1 LATLVLEMRYL
12 AWQKCCLAS
21 VCALLVIACF
31 GATARAQDD
40 PFGDAAADPVK
51 LFERGQNAHA
61 KGNVEQALEFYE
73 QAIKV
78 KPDFPE
84 AEFQRGNALVA
95 LSRLDE
101 AEAAYRRAVELKKNW
116 SLPYSALGAL
126 LVRRSKDPEA
136 EKVFRQAL
144 VIDAKDNVALRML
157 SEIRLRAGDKQEAL
171 DFAKRATLDKEAP
184 ASAWVVLAVAQRAN
198 GDQPGAKST
207 LDHIL
212 ADDPKNLAALIER
225 ADLLTETKTYDA
237 AVADLRAAEK
247 IKPGDKFI
255 LTRLMFVYQ
264 QAGKN
269 EEAAA
274 TAKAA
279 GLEVQA
285 TNGDQKNGVIGTP
298 EEIEAANSEDPAT
311 ARKAVEKLLVKN
323 PRNPMLLA
331 KLGASFRKEDPQRSL
346 DYYHQAMEVKPD
358 AAEYAL
364 GYASALIQV
373 RRFPEA
379 VYVLRQVLKAA
390 PDNYAAHA
398 NLATALYE
406 LKQYPQ
412 ALPEYEW
419 LLATN
424 PKMIVAYYFIAT
436 AHDYLGE
443 YPEALSSYEK
453 FLAGADAK
461 TNQLEIDKV
470 NLRLPLLR
478 RQIQLGEG
486 VKKKP

>member
-1 LATLVLEMRYL
+1 MQYS
-12 AWQKCCLAS
+12 AWQKYSIAAA
-21 VCALLVIACF
+21 CAILLLACF
-31 GATARAQDD
+31 GRQVNAQDD

-61 KGNVEQALEFYE
+61 KGNFEQALEFYE
-73 QAIKV
+73 QAVKV

-84 AEFQRGNALVA
+84 AEFQRGNALIS

-101 AEAAYRRAVELKKNW
+101 AEVAYRRAIDLKKNW
-116 SLPYSALGAL
+116 SLPFSALGAL
-126 LVRRSKDPEA
+126 LVRRSKDAEA

-144 VIDAKDNVALRML
+144 AIEPKDNVALRML
-157 SEIRLRAGDKQEAL
+157 SEVRLRAGDNLEAL
-171 DFAKRATLDKEAP
+171 DLAKRATLDKEAP
-184 ASAWVVLAVAQRAN
+184 ASAWVGLAVAQRAN
-198 GDQPGAKST
+198 GDQTSARST
-207 LDHIL
+207 LDHVL

-225 ADLLTETKTYDA
+225 ADLLSEAKTYDA
-237 AVADLRAAEK
+237 AVADLKAAEK
-247 IKPGDKFI
+247 LKPGDKFI
-255 LTRLMFVYQ
+255 LTRLAYVYQ
-264 QAGKN
+264 QAGKPDD
-269 EEAAA
+269 AAA
-274 TAKAA
+274 MAKAA

-298 EEIEAANSEDPAT
+298 EEIEAANSDDPNT
-311 ARKAVEKLLVKN
+311 ARKAIEKLLAKN
-323 PRNPMLLA
+323 PRNAMLLA

-346 DYYHQAMEVKPD
+346 DYYHQAVEVKPD
-358 AAEYAL
+358 VAEYAL

-373 RRFPEA
+373 RRFAEA
-379 VYVLRQVLKAA
+379 AYVLRQVVKAA

-406 LKQYPQ
+406 LKQYSA

-419 LLATN
+419 LLAAN
-424 PKMIVAYYFIAT
+424 PKIVVAYYFIAT

>member
-1 LATLVLEMRYL
+1 
-12 AWQKCCLAS
+12 

-298 EEIEAANSEDPAT
+298 EEIEAAALAT
-311 ARKAVEKLLVKN
+311 SDRAVEL
-323 PRNPMLLA
+323 M
-331 KLGASFRKEDPQRSL
+331 
-346 DYYHQAMEVKPD
+346 
-358 AAEYAL
+358 
-364 GYASALIQV
+364 
-373 RRFPEA
+373 RR
-379 VYVLRQVLKAA
+379 
-390 PDNYAAHA
+390 
-398 NLATALYE
+398 
-406 LKQYPQ
+406 
-412 ALPEYEW
+412 
-419 LLATN
+419 
-424 PKMIVAYYFIAT
+424 
-436 AHDYLGE
+436 
-443 YPEALSSYEK
+443 ALSYS
-453 FLAGADAK
+453 AS
-461 TNQLEIDKV
+461 
-470 NLRLPLLR
+470 R
-478 RQIQLGEG
+478 
-486 VKKKP
+486 